1 MRKGHRAI
9 HEPVGYM
16 FPLELLG
23 SRDDPMGP
31 SEPVEVIDLERT
43 VHDGPVYLAAFAVSP
58 SYRTGAICCYV
69 AA

>member
-1 MRKGHRAI
+1 
-9 HEPVGYM
+9 M